1 MASGSKVAGLRQF
14 FKVRSSK
21 RDFVER
27 CTFHVVA
34 HYCSFVC
41 YRNLSFI
48 RTVERENVRVLSLK
62 RLDRLVATVR

>member
-48 RTVERENVRVLSLK
+48 RTVEGENVRVLSLK